1 MGAVIER
8 TMRKYYDSNVGSLI
22 VGYFLTTLDLTF
34 DFKGNS
40 QFYKLY
46 SSKVVF
52 GIGKGNI
59 NKNNDA
65 YQTMRY
71 VVCRGW

>member
-1 MGAVIER
+1 MGAIIER
-8 TMRKYYDSNVGSLI
+8 TMRKYHDSNVGSLI
-22 VGYFLTTLDLTF
+22 VCYFLTTLDLTF

-46 SSKVVF
+46 SSKAVF
-52 GIGKGNI
+52 GIDKGNI
-59 NKNNDA
+59 NKNNDG

-71 VVCRGW
+71 VFYRG